1 MLTESRPD
9 ILCITETW
17 LRSSVPDS
25 LLTGSTNYSIVRL
38 DRQSDS
44 IGGGVCILF
53 NNLSV
58 KAVPVCIPDKYRHLE
73 LVAIDILSA
82 SVKTRLFACYR
93 PPSSNYDTF
102 AVRYVYD
109 LCESLTVLQPS
120 DSTVIICGDLNF
132 PSINWNGDNSMLLND
147 SSCTG
152 LFLKYVYDN
161 AMFQF
166 VNEPTRLGNL
176 LDIVLCN
183 DNNAICNTKT
193 LDTFSTSDHCM
204 VSFSIISSP
213 LCYNTAVTYHDFNR
227 ADWDSMRNL
236 LFNTDFEFLCRHD
249 IGADTKFELF
259 YTIIYNC
266 LCHFVPVRTVGSR
279 SGHIKYPSF
288 IRNKLK
294 QKAAAWRVYKR
305 FRIEASLLKHKNLA
319 RECRRSI
326 YSYIVRYESRLI
338 DSGNTGSFFRYANN
352 KFSSKTAVGPLRATD
367 GSLTVQ
373 PEAKAELLQQVFSSS
388 YVFDNGSM
396 PSSTRDA
403 PSRCLDNILFSTN
416 LVMRAIKKLKKL
428 KKGGTDGIPP
438 LFIKNCS
445 SQLVLPL
452 TRLFQIS
459 FENAYLPPDWLRA
472 HVCPIYKKGPASDAS
487 NYRPIALTCIICKLM
502 ESVVKDQ
509 LLTFLLE
516 HGLINKHQHAFMSR
530 FSTNTNLLECTFD
543 WFVAL
548 AHSDSVDVIYIDF
561 SKAFDSIVYSK
572 LLFKLSSL
580 GISGKLL
587 AWLAAFLH
595 NRSQCVAIEN
605 IFSSIS
611 SVISG
616 VPQGSVLGPVLFL
629 VFINDIDVICHGRSR
644 MKLFADDLKIYN
656 IVDITNPTATL
667 QLSLDHLV
675 EWSAEWQL
683 PINIKKCSV
692 LTINRSESH
701 KTLTASNYYLDG
713 SPLVKSTSVMDLG
726 IKINS
731 DLSFQSHIG
740 SIVSKAR
747 QRVGVLFR
755 GFHTRQVSF
764 LKKAYI
770 TYIRPLLEYNSN
782 IWNPTHVY
790 LIDLMENVQRAFT
803 KRVKALSQLS
813 YIERLGIF
821 SLESLELR
829 RLRYDLVQYYKI
841 LNNLTP
847 LNPAVYFNLHYP
859 PTSARDPSPLI
870 LKPIRYTN
878 KVLSGCFFYRH
889 IDCWNSL
896 PSVVRTSKS
905 LTAFKSALC
914 NIDLSDFLRG
924 SAFRF

>member
-1 MLTESRPD
+1 M
-9 ILCITETW
+9 
-17 LRSSVPDS
+17 
-25 LLTGSTNYSIVRL
+25 
-38 DRQSDS
+38 
-44 IGGGVCILF
+44 F

-93 PPSSNYDTF
+93 PPCSNNYDTN
-102 AVRYVYD
+102 AVRYVND
-109 LCESLTVLQPS
+109 LCDCLTVLQPP
-120 DSTVIICGDLNF
+120 DSTVIMCGDLNF

-152 LFLKYVYDN
+152 VFLKYFYDN

-166 VNEPTRLGNL
+166 VDEPTRLGNL

-183 DNNAICNTKT
+183 DNNAICDIKT

-204 VSFSIISSP
+204 VSFGIISSS
-213 LCYNTAVTYHDFNR
+213 LCFNTAVTHHDFNR
-227 ADWDSMRNL
+227 ADWDSMKNFL
-236 LFNTDFEFLCRHD
+236 YNSDFDFLCHD
-249 IGADTKFELF
+249 IGADVKFDLF
-259 YTIIYNC
+259 YTILYNC
-266 LCHFVPVRTVGSR
+266 ICHFVPVRTFRSR
-279 SGHIKYPSF
+279 IGHVKYPLF
-288 IRNKLK
+288 IRKKLK
-294 QKAAAWRVYKR
+294 QKAAAWRIYKH
-305 FRIEASLLKHKNLA
+305 FRTEASLLKHKSLA
-319 RECRRSI
+319 QECRRSI
-326 YSYIVRYESRLI
+326 YSYIANYESRLI
-338 DSGNTGSFFRYANN
+338 ESGNTGSFFRYANN
-352 KFSSKTAVGPLRATD
+352 KFSSKTAVGPLTAAD
-367 GSLTVQ
+367 GTLSVK
-373 PEAKAELLQQVFSSS
+373 PEVKAELLQQVFSSC
-388 YVFDNGSM
+388 YVVDNGSM
-396 PSSTRDA
+396 PSTRRDT
-403 PSRCLDNILFSTN
+403 PSHCLNNVLFSTN
-416 LVMRAIKKLKKL
+416 LVMRAIKKLNKH
-428 KKGGTDGIPP
+428 KKGGPDGIPP
-438 LFIKNCS
+438 IFIKTCS

-452 TRLFQIS
+452 TRLFQTS
-459 FENAYLPPDWLRA
+459 FDNAYLPPDWLRA
-472 HVCPIYKKGPASDAS
+472 YVCPIFKKGLASDAN

-516 HGLINKHQHAFMSR
+516 HGLINKHQHAFMSK

-580 GISGKLL
+580 GIKGKLL

-605 IFSSIS
+605 VFSSVS
-611 SVISG
+611 TVISG

-644 MKLFADDLKIYN
+644 IKLFADDLKIYN
-656 IVDITNPTATL
+656 IVDISNPTATL
-667 QLSLDHLV
+667 QLSLDQLV
-675 EWSAEWQL
+675 NWSADWQL

-692 LTINRSESH
+692 LTINRSEIHTSH
-701 KTLTASNYYLDG
+701 VYYLDG
-713 SPLVKSTSVMDLG
+713 SPLAKSTSVMDLG
-726 IKINS
+726 IEINS

-755 GFHTRQVSF
+755 GFRNRQISF
-764 LKKAYI
+764 LKKAFI

-790 LIDLMENVQRAFT
+790 LTDLLESVQRSFT
-803 KRVKALSQLS
+803 KRVQAVSKLP

-821 SLESLELR
+821 NLESLELR

-847 LNPAVYFNLHYP
+847 LNPTYYFKLHYP
-859 PTSARDPSPLI
+859 FISARDPSPI
-870 LKPIRYTN
+870 IVKPIRFTN
-878 KVLSGCFFYRH
+878 KVLSGSFFYRH

-896 PSVVRTSKS
+896 PSVVRNIKS
-905 LTAFKSALC
+905 LPAFKSALC
-914 NIDLSDFLRG
+914 NIDLSAFLRG
-924 SAFRF
+924 SAFRY